1 MLLPTSTHNSFFL
14 SYLNNIEQIP
24 KSLSETSN
32 ICSQHND
39 CPINAHCQY
48 GDDYTKGQC
57 VCNIGYVMGDSE
69 NQKEC
74 YPVAQTIHDQ
84 CQFDAQ
90 CMITLSTDSECRY
103 NACQCKEGTHFVPKE
118 NKCYASVRKFIIQLF
133 IDNFPYLFFIINR
146 ARAFLSFD

>member
-1 MLLPTSTHNSFFL
+1 MIYYPIININFKILNPKQHSIFPGNS
-14 SYLNNIEQIP
+14 N
-24 KSLSETSN
+24 T
-32 ICSQHND
+32 CSQHND

-57 VCNIGYVMGDSE
+57 VCNIGYVIGDTE

-74 YPVAQTIHDQ
+74 YPVAQTLNDQ

-103 NACQCKEGTHFVPKE
+103 NACQCKEGTHYVPKE
-118 NKCYASVRKFIIQLF
+118 NKCYASVRKFFFKSVLLF
-133 IDNFPYLFFIINR
+133 TTFNWFSIL
-146 ARAFLSFD
+146 